1 MNRDVLTVLGC
12 SSSIAL
18 MLLTV
23 SPAYASTV
31 TPQDGNAEAPSTITI
46 ETVGTTL
53 GQWVAESPSLDLA
66 SDRIGDL
73 SILKL
78 GCDCA
83 GCRTQVSKMMQQGSF

>member
-23 SPAYASTV
+23 NPAYASTIA
-31 TPQDGNAEAPSTITI
+31 PQDGSTEAPSTIAI
-46 ETVGTTL
+46 ETVGITL

-83 GCRTQVSKMMQQGSF
+83 GCRTQVSKMVEKGSL